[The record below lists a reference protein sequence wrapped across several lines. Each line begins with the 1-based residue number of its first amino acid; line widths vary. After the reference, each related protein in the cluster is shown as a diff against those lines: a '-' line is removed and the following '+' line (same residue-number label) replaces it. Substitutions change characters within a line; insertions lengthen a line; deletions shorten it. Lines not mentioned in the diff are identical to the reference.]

1 MKQCVGLG
9 RTGRVLSGSPTDMKW
24 VVEESDLKG
33 VPRSGPH
40 RSSLVALIDPFAA
53 LVAEINILQEM
64 LE

>member
-33 VPRSGPH
+33 VPRSSPH
-40 RSSLVALIDPFAA
+40 GSRLIALMDTLAA
-53 LVAEINILQEM
+53 LVKSAQILPS
-64 LE
+64 